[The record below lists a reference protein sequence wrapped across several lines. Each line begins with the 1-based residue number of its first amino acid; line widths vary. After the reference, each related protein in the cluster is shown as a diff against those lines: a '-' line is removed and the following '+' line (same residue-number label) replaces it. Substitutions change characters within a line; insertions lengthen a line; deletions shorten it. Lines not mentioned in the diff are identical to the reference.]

1 MTPLSR
7 RLYALAAIA
16 LATVIFVALNI
27 GVDATFVATKLDLTE
42 NSLYTLADG
51 TKNTI
56 GKLQEPITL
65 KFYYSKKTAAD
76 YAQIDAYAGRVRD
89 LLQQYAARSHG
100 KIVLQEIDPEPY
112 TPEEDEASTA
122 GLSGAPT
129 DSGDNVYFGL
139 VGTNTV
145 DGKETVAFFSQN
157 REPYL
162 EYDLTS
168 LIYRLSEAKK
178 PTVGVISSLPLDT
191 GAGGMQAML
200 QGQTQPYAIYQA
212 LAASYDTKMID
223 QSFNAIP
230 AGIDV
235 LLIVHPGALGE
246 EQLYAIDQFVL
257 GGGRALVF
265 VDPYAE
271 LANAGGGFDPQSA
284 GPLTSDLPKLLAA
297 WGVDYN
303 AQKIIGDR
311 KLAQRVQSGD
321 PRNPVAIYPAWLHLG
336 AEQFDSGDQITA
348 NMQSLNLASAGT
360 LSQSKGA
367 TTAFTPLIFS
377 SDEAAL
383 LDAMQVRMNQRPQ
396 DLMLQVQPTGTI
408 FDIAARVSG
417 PAKTAFPNGVAGA
430 KVPQIKVSKGPI
442 NVVVMADADIF
453 DDRFWV
459 RMDNVYGKPQA
470 TPFADNAAFVLNAV
484 ENLSGSDDLISLR
497 TRATSSRPFTK
508 VQEIQA
514 RAQTDFQQEAD
525 ALQQRLTDTQTR
537 LQALQQ
543 GGSQAGD
550 NISMTPQQQ
559 AEVDRFKRELLETR
573 IALRDVQH
581 NLRKEVDALGGL
593 LAFLNI
599 ALVPIFVAGFAI
611 VLAVLRRRRRAR
623 AISH

>member
-7 RLYALAAIA
+7 RLYALAAIT
-16 LATVIFVALNI
+16 LAVVIFVTLNI
-27 GVDATFVATKLDLTE
+27 GVDATFVAAKLDLTQ
-42 NSLYTLADG
+42 NSLYTLATG

-100 KIVLQEIDPEPY
+100 KIILQEIDPEPF

-145 DGKETVAFFSQN
+145 DGKETIAFFSQS

-200 QGQTQPYAIYQA
+200 QGQTQPFAIYQA

-223 QSFNAIP
+223 QSFVAIP
-230 AGIDV
+230 SGIDV
-235 LLIVHPGALGE
+235 LLIAHSGALGE
-246 EQLYAIDQFVL
+246 QQLYAIDQFVL
-257 GGGRALVF
+257 AGGRALVF

-284 GPLTSDLPKLLAA
+284 GPLSSDLPKLLAA
-297 WGVDYN
+297 WGVTYN
-303 AQKIIGDR
+303 PQKILGDR

-336 AEQFDSGDQITA
+336 AEQFDSGDQITS

-367 TTAFTPLIFS
+367 TTSFTPLIFS
-377 SDEAAL
+377 SDQAAL
-383 LDAMQVRMNQRPQ
+383 LDAMQVRLNQRPQ
-396 DLMLQVQPTGTI
+396 DLMMQVEPSGTI
-408 FDIAARVSG
+408 YDIAARISG
-417 PAKTAFPNGVAGA
+417 PAKTAFPNGTAS
-430 KVPQIKVSKGPI
+430 IKAPLLKESKGAI

-459 RMDNVYGKPQA
+459 RMDNVYGKPTA

-514 RAQTDFQQEAD
+514 DAQAKFQQEAD

-543 GGSQAGD
+543 GSGQTGD

-573 IALRDVQH
+573 IELRNVQH
-581 NLRKEVDALGGL
+581 NLRKEVDALGGV

-599 ALVPIFVAGFAI
+599 ALVPMLVAGFAV